1 MLALVLPALLVAALL
16 CRRHWQDLL
25 LVLVV
30 ARLPLVSP
38 DSLAVLPLL
47 PGVEPLPRVS
57 LADSPPA
64 SLLRVADSL
73 PKASLPVL
81 LAAVLLASTL
91 RLGGNT

>member
-1 MLALVLPALLVAALL
+1 M
-16 CRRHWQDLL
+16 
-25 LVLVV
+25 LVV

-47 PGVEPLPRVS
+47 PGVEVSPVHSTWLALIPLTATQPLPRVS

-81 LAAVLLASTL
+81 LAAVLLASTH